1 MLFAH
6 QWSPGL
12 ALDGECF
19 GLHDGDADDLVGV
32 DLKLEMEMS
41 EPELFASLQD
51 CQKLKTVRWAGTWRL
66 APQRALSL
74 LPRRD
79 SQLLVVQGGA
89 WITWDHPLALEA
101 RRGGDHFLEAGQI
114 LDVPAGVRL
123 VMEARQGQA
132 DLRFDWR
139 EVPQDMTPCLVPS
152 PTLAELARQWR
163 LAWGQALGA
172 SARLGLGVLMAGA
185 LLLVRGRWRQCSRG
199 PSAVQGPV

>member
-1 MLFAH
+1 
-6 QWSPGL
+6 
-12 ALDGECF
+12 
-19 GLHDGDADDLVGV
+19 
-32 DLKLEMEMS
+32 MS
-41 EPELFASLQD
+41 EPELCASLQA
-51 CQKLKTVRWAGTWRL
+51 CKKSKKVRFVGTWRL
-66 APQRALSL
+66 APHRAMSL
-74 LPRRD
+74 LPRRS
-79 SQLLVVQGGA
+79 SQILMVHGSA
-89 WITWDHPLALEA
+89 WITWDHPLAPGA

-139 EVPQDMTPCLVPS
+139 EMPQDMAPCHVPG

-172 SARLGLGVLMAGA
+172 SARLGLGVLKAGA
-185 LLLVRGRWRQCSRG
+185 LLLVRGRWRQRSRG

>member
-1 MLFAH
+1 MHLTH
-6 QWSPGL
+6 QYSPRW

-19 GLHDGDADDLVGV
+19 GLHHGGVDDFVGV
-32 DLKLEMEMS
+32 DLNQEMEMP
-41 EPELFASLQD
+41 EPELCASLQA

-89 WITWDHPLALEA
+89 WVTWDHPLAPGA
-101 RRGGDHFLEAGQI
+101 RTGGDHFLEAGHS

-139 EVPQDMTPCLVPS
+139 EMAQDMAPCLVPG

-172 SARLGLGVLMAGA
+172 SARLGFSVLKAGA
-185 LLLVRGRWRQCSRG
+185 LLLVRGGWRQGSRG